1 MFQFKNKVIKMTRGD
16 SGRLKVDLKSS
27 SGAPYVMREGDTLTL
42 TVRKSV
48 KSEVLMQVVSTT
60 NAISIT
66 PADSKKLVVG
76 NCVYDIELRTASG
89 DVFTILGLDDS
100 GDKNMTVYAEVT
112 E

>member
-48 KSEVLMQVVSTT
+48 HL
-60 NAISIT
+60 IYI
-66 PADSKKLVVG
+66 
-76 NCVYDIELRTASG
+76 LRYCRRGSP
-89 DVFTILGLDDS
+89 
-100 GDKNMTVYAEVT
+100 
-112 E
+112 